1 MVNDDRQV
9 SKCHAASRDLDFADA
24 AERGSHAMSTTI
36 YVINPNS
43 NAQVTAGLDAA
54 VAPLRLAGGPAIR
67 CETLADG
74 PPGVETQAH
83 VDSAALAVRAF
94 AERHR
99 GDAAAFVV
107 ACFSD
112 PGLHQLRESMQ
123 VPVLGI
129 SESGVLAALTLGHSF
144 GVVAILPGSIPR
156 HLRNWGAMGIAQRC
170 VGEIAIGRGVSA
182 LADREA
188 TLAAMVDAG
197 RRLRDERGA
206 HVLVMGCAGMA
217 HFRAP
222 LAEACGLPVVEPT
235 QAATAMA
242 LGRVRLGW

>member
-1 MVNDDRQV
+1 MTRT
-9 SKCHAASRDLDFADA
+9 L
-24 AERGSHAMSTTI
+24 

-43 NAQVTAGLDAA
+43 NAAVTAGLDEA

-67 CETLADG
+67 CETLHDG

-83 VDSAALAVRAF
+83 VDEAALRVHAF
-94 AERHR
+94 AQRHR
-99 GDAAAFVV
+99 DDAAAFVI

-112 PGLHQLRESMQ
+112 PGLQLLRESMP

-129 SESGVLAALTLGHSF
+129 SESAALTAMTLGHGF
-144 GVVAILPGSIPR
+144 GVIAILPGSIPR
-156 HLRNWGAMGIAQRC
+156 HLRNWGAMGISQRC

-182 LADREA
+182 LADRPA
-188 TLAAMVDAG
+188 TLAAMTEAG

-206 HVLVMGCAGMA
+206 NVLVMGCAGMA
-217 HFRAP
+217 TFREP
-222 LAEACGLPVVEPT
+222 LAQALGLPVVEPT